1 MNDDLIH
8 LPGFAVDHY
17 QISPNGTIEVRAH
30 PLAPAADCPE
40 CGYSTSRVH
49 SRYTRSLA
57 DLALADQPV
66 RLKITVRRFVCQNAK
81 CPRKLFAES
90 LGQLA
95 ERRAQRTER
104 LTHQLHA
111 IGLANG
117 GQSGMRLA
125 HRLRLRT
132 SASTLLRIVRQRASP
147 PAPDPT
153 IIGVD
158 DWAWR
163 KGWRYGTVIVDL
175 QRRQPVVLLPDRR
188 AATLAA
194 WLQQHPNISHV
205 VRDRLA
211 HFGQGTR
218 QGAPQAQQVLDRWHL
233 IQNLRE
239 TSEQALSRLRMIRA
253 NTPVVSQGRTTAEDL
268 ASQAKRA
275 ARQQRYERVK
285 ALQRQGLS
293 SRQIA
298 RELGMGRSTVLRFC
312 RAAQYP
318 ERARLTQTPE
328 RLAPYLAQLQ
338 AAWDQGS
345 RNAMQAWRQI
355 RAAGFTGSRQ
365 IVARWFRAR
374 REQPSPS
381 TPKRYLTPAFFQ
393 GRTLNREP
401 EANPLASPRRI
412 ASLILRA
419 PERLADGERLQLEQ
433 ACQHAE
439 VKRIRQLAQTF
450 LEMTR
455 QRQWRRLHKWLRDCE
470 ASGLPA
476 FVSLAQSLR
485 QDYPAVEAALRL
497 ALSNGPVEGQ
507 INRLKL
513 LKRSMYGRAKLD
525 LLQIRFL
532 ARV

>member
-1 MNDDLIH
+1 
-8 LPGFAVDHY
+8 
-17 QISPNGTIEVRAH
+17 
-30 PLAPAADCPE
+30 
-40 CGYSTSRVH
+40 
-49 SRYTRSLA
+49 
-57 DLALADQPV
+57 
-66 RLKITVRRFVCQNAK
+66 
-81 CPRKLFAES
+81 
-90 LGQLA
+90 
-95 ERRAQRTER
+95 
-104 LTHQLHA
+104 
-111 IGLANG
+111 
-117 GQSGMRLA
+117 MRLA
-125 HRLRLRT
+125 HRLGLQIS
-132 SASTLLRIVRQRASP
+132 SATLLRIVRQKAGP

-175 QRRQPVVLLPDRR
+175 QRHQPVVLLPDRR

-194 WLQQHPNISHV
+194 WLQQHPNITHI

-211 HFGQGTR
+211 HFAQGIL
-218 QGAPQAQQVLDRWHL
+218 QGAPKARQVLDRWHL

-239 TSEQALSRLRMIRA
+239 ALERALSQLRMTRMS
-253 NTPVVSQGRTTAEDL
+253 TPVFSQGRTTAEDL
-268 ASQAKRA
+268 ASQARRM

-298 RELGMGRSTVLRFC
+298 RELGLGRNTVLRFC

-318 ERARLTQTPE
+318 ERARLAQTPE

-338 AAWDQGS
+338 ADWDRGS

-381 TPKRYLTPAFFQ
+381 TPKRYFTPEFFRAHTP
-393 GRTLNREP
+393 GLAP
-401 EANPLASPRRI
+401 EADTLASPRRL

-419 PERLADGERLQLEQ
+419 PERLGVGEHLRLEQ

-439 VKRIRQLAQTF
+439 VTHIRQLAQSF
-450 LEMTR
+450 LKMTR
-455 QRQWRRLHKWLRDCE
+455 LRQWRRLPTWLRQCE

-476 FVSLAQSLR
+476 FVSLAQSFR
-485 QDYPAVEAALRL
+485 QDCHAVQAALRL
-497 ALSNGPVEGQ
+497 APSNGPVEGH

-513 LKRSMYGRAKLD
+513 LKRSMYGRANLD

-532 ARV
+532 AQI